1 MQIYMVWQCW
11 WRDFEWK
18 IGMKTGLE
26 KEQTGKEVQDVE
38 QIDRDISC
46 GVWDEHWMV
55 GVEVGGLVVVDL
67 HGLVV
72 LVA

>member
-1 MQIYMVWQCW
+1 M
-11 WRDFEWK
+11 E
-18 IGMKTGLE
+18 
-26 KEQTGKEVQDVE
+26 DVGW
-38 QIDRDISC
+38 IDRDVGC

-55 GVEVGGLVVVDL
+55 WVEFGGLVVVDL

>member
-1 MQIYMVWQCW
+1 M
-11 WRDFEWK
+11 
-18 IGMKTGLE
+18 
-26 KEQTGKEVQDVE
+26 EVQDVE

-46 GVWDEHWMV
+46 GVWDEYWMIW
-55 GVEVGGLVVVDL
+55 VEFGGLVVVDL